1 MRTSPRSEQKSAQL
15 SKKAAA
21 SEPSLEI
28 TSVDLLMMLEEL
40 GGTADLDDISTSLRR
55 PS

>member
-1 MRTSPRSEQKSAQL
+1 MRTSPRSEQKSSQL
-15 SKKAAA
+15 LKAAPR
-21 SEPSLEI
+21 EPTLEI

-40 GGTADLDDISTSLRR
+40 GGTADLDDIASSLRK

>member
-1 MRTSPRSEQKSAQL
+1 MRTSPRSEQKSPQL
-15 SKKAAA
+15 LKATPK
-21 SEPSLEI
+21 EPVLEI

-40 GGTADLDDISTSLRR
+40 GGTADLDDISSSLKR